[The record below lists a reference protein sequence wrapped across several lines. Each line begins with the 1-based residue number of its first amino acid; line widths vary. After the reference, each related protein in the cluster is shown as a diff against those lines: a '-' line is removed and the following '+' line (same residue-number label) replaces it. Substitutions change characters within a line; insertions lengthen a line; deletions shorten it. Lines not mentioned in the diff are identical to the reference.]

1 MLDLAV
7 RRFNA
12 FARLQ
17 SELDDARGKLA
28 ERETIDKAKRI
39 LMQSKGIS
47 EPEAYA
53 ELRRKAM
60 SSSRRILDIAEAVVT
75 AHELLGPNSTG
86 AAQ

>member
-1 MLDLAV
+1 
-7 RRFNA
+7 
-12 FARLQ
+12 
-17 SELDDARGKLA
+17 
-28 ERETIDKAKRI
+28 
-39 LMQSKGIS
+39 MQSKGIS

-75 AHELLGPNSTG
+75 AHELLGPNSNG